1 MQSSV
6 QPSVQTSPTR
16 EETSAGAVLIE
27 ARDLAVGYGGTPIL
41 EGLSF
46 EVRAGEVFALLGG
59 SGCGKSTLMRHMV
72 GFELPIAGSVQ
83 WHVPPAAGLREG
95 APRFGILFQ
104 SGALFGSSTLLQN
117 VALPLE
123 RWAGLS
129 GRAVDAVARAKLRL
143 VGLDGFENHFPAE
156 ISGGMRK
163 RAGIA
168 RALALDPPLLFLD
181 EPSAGLDPVTS
192 ADLDEL
198 LASLNRDMGTTLV
211 LVTHELAS
219 LERLATNSL
228 MLDREARGA
237 IARGDPKEL
246 AKSSRDPR
254 VHNFFHPH
262 GRRPQ

>member
-1 MQSSV
+1 M
-6 QPSVQTSPTR
+6 QPSTQTSAPPR
-16 EETSAGAVLIE
+16 EPEPGPVLIE
-27 ARDLAVGYGGTPIL
+27 ARGLAVGFGGTPIL
-41 EGLSF
+41 EDLTF

-59 SGCGKSTLMRHMV
+59 SGCGKSTLLRHLV
-72 GFELPIAGSVQ
+72 GFESPIAGSIE
-83 WHVPPAAGLREG
+83 WHVPPIGGLREG

-129 GRAVDAVARAKLRL
+129 GRAVEAVARAKLRL

-198 LASLNRDMGTTLV
+198 LVSLNRDMGTTLV

-219 LERLATNSL
+219 LRRVATNSL
-228 MLDREARGA
+228 MLDRDARGA

-246 AKSSRDPR
+246 AEISRDPR

-262 GRRPQ
+262 ERRRL